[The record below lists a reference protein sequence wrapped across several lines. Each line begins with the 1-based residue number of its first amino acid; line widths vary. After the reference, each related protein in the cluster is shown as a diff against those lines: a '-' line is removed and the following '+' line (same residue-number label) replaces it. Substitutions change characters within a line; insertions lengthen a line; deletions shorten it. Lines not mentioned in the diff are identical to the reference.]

1 MRSSRKDTWSQNST
15 PRGSSMC
22 VSHTHARNQA
32 RTHGHPPE
40 LMRCGGGTRP
50 HTSPQST
57 FKGRHAMEVRFRA
70 LPEGRKKQIFD
81 LLPGYPARGC
91 GWAWGGAINYS
102 PPKEAQ
108 KRRRTSFLRHA
119 RTSSPFCVC
128 AETRCAFWGSG
139 TLQRAFST
147 SISCRLKRTV
157 LRVAESG
164 NRRPPPIAI
173 QPGARSR
180 LKVDPD
186 ASLPNVFRRDI
197 LHTQL
202 LETKGGQ
209 T

>member
-1 MRSSRKDTWSQNST
+1 LRSSRKDTWSQNST

-91 GWAWGGAINYS
+91 GHGVRVGVGGSYKLLPAKRGSKKKANIVFTARAHVVSLLRVCRNKVCILGLGHSATRVQHEYQLQTEKDCAARGRVREQTTSPHRHTAWGSKSSKSRPRRELA
-102 PPKEAQ
+102 
-108 KRRRTSFLRHA
+108 KR
-119 RTSSPFCVC
+119 
-128 AETRCAFWGSG
+128 
-139 TLQRAFST
+139 
-147 SISCRLKRTV
+147 I
-157 LRVAESG
+157 
-164 NRRPPPIAI
+164 
-173 QPGARSR
+173 
-180 LKVDPD
+180 
-186 ASLPNVFRRDI
+186 
-197 LHTQL
+197 
-202 LETKGGQ
+202 
-209 T
+209 